1 MRAKISEVIM
11 KENQRK
17 KNRFFSSIF
26 WKISAIF
33 LVTLLVLSVI
43 YLYISVY
50 TSEMYFQETGQKLNA
65 EVAPHIAAENK
76 CFINGKANEEALK
89 EVFHSVMVINPSIEV
104 YLLNTE
110 GKILTYFAPNKVI
123 KLDYVP
129 LDPIKEFLKVGTST
143 FVMGVDPKNEKVMKG
158 FSASEVYEDSVFMG
172 YIYVILGGEEYET
185 ATQFV
190 FGSYMLRL
198 GVRSMAIT
206 LIAAA
211 LISLIALALITRNLS
226 KIIFVIRKFKD
237 GDLNA
242 RIKLKGGGELG
253 EFADSFNEMADTI
266 VSNIEEMKT
275 MDNLRRELVA
285 NVSHDL
291 RTPLAT
297 IQGYIETILM
307 KADSISE
314 DDKKKYM
321 QTIFSSTER
330 LKNLV
335 EELFELSKLEARETV
350 PSPEP
355 FSIAELVQ
363 DIQQKNLIIA
373 EPQKIDLA
381 LEFPFDLPL
390 VYADI
395 GMMEKVVQNLLDNA
409 IKFTPQNGNITI
421 SLLPQEQDILI
432 AVKDSGTGINSKD
445 LPHIFDRYQKAERI
459 NMHDNVGLGLGLAI
473 VKKILE
479 VHNISIDV
487 KSAKGEGT
495 AFSFKIPIYKSQPV
509 LSKESELSR

>member
-1 MRAKISEVIM
+1 MNNINMS
-11 KENQRK
+11 N
-17 KNRFFSSIF
+17 NSFFNSLF
-26 WKISAIF
+26 WKIGATF
-33 LVTLLVLSVI
+33 LVTLLILSAV

-50 TSEMYFQETGQKLNA
+50 TAEMYFQEASQKLNA
-65 EVAPHIAAENK
+65 EIAPHIAGENR
-76 CFINGKANEEALK
+76 CFINGEVNEEILK

-104 YLLNTE
+104 YLLDIE
-110 GKILTYFAPNKVI
+110 GKILTYFAPNKII

-129 LDPIKEFLKVGTST
+129 LEPIKEFIEVGASS
-143 FVMGVDPKNEKVMKG
+143 FVMGIDPKNETAMKG
-158 FSASEVYEDSVFMG
+158 FSASEVFEDSTLRG
-172 YIYVILGGEEYET
+172 YIYVILGGEEYEN

-211 LISLIALALITRNLS
+211 LISLIALAFITRNLG
-226 KIIFVIRKFKD
+226 KIILVIRSFKD

-253 EFADSFNEMADTI
+253 EFANSFNEMADTI

-307 KADSISE
+307 KADTLSE
-314 DDKKKYM
+314 AERKKYTE
-321 QTIFSSTER
+321 TIFSSTER

-350 PSPEP
+350 PNPEP

-363 DIQQKNLIIA
+363 DVQQKNLIIT
-373 EPQKIDLA
+373 EPKKIDLS
-381 LEFPFDLPL
+381 LEFPFNLPL

-395 GMMEKVVQNLLDNA
+395 GMMEKVLQNLLDNA
-409 IKFTPQNGNITI
+409 IKFTPDGGNITI
-421 SLLPQEQDILI
+421 SLFPQKEEILLS
-432 AVKDSGTGINSKD
+432 VKDTGAGINSKV
-445 LPHIFDRYQKAERI
+445 LPHIFDRYQKAERT
-459 NMHDNVGLGLGLAI
+459 NLKDNEGLGLGLAI

-479 VHNISIDV
+479 VHNISISV
-487 KSAKGEGT
+487 ESSEGNGT
-495 AFSFKIPIYKSQPV
+495 AFSFKVPIYKAKKSAN
-509 LSKESELSR
+509 KELDYS

>member
-1 MRAKISEVIM
+1 MNK
-11 KENQRK
+11 NQKR
-17 KNRFFSSIF
+17 KNRFFTSLF
-26 WKISAIF
+26 WKIGATF
-33 LVTLLVLSVI
+33 LVTLLILSAV

-50 TSEMYFQETGQKLNA
+50 TAEMYFQEASQKLNA
-65 EVAPHIAAENK
+65 EIAPHIAGDNK
-76 CFINGKANEEALK
+76 CFINGEANEEALK
-89 EVFHSVMVINPSIEV
+89 EVFHDVMIINPSIEV

-129 LDPIKEFLKVGTST
+129 LGPIKEFIEVGTST
-143 FVMGVDPKNEKVMKG
+143 FVMGVDPKNEIVMKG

-172 YIYVILGGEEYET
+172 YIYVILGGEEYES

-211 LISLIALALITRNLS
+211 LISLIALAFITRNLS
-226 KIIFVIRKFKD
+226 KIIYVIRRFKD

-307 KADSISE
+307 KADTLSDE
-314 DDKKKYM
+314 DKKKYM
-321 QTIFSSTER
+321 QTIFGSTER

-350 PSPEP
+350 PNPEA

-363 DIQQKNLIIA
+363 DVQQKNLIIA
-373 EPQKIDLA
+373 EPKKIDLS
-381 LEFPFDLPL
+381 LEFPYDLPL
-390 VYADI
+390 VFADI
-395 GMMEKVVQNLLDNA
+395 GMMEKVLQNLLDNA
-409 IKFTPQNGNITI
+409 IKFTPDGGNITI
-421 SLLPQEQDILI
+421 SLSPQKQEILLS
-432 AVKDSGTGINSKD
+432 VKDTGAGINSKD
-445 LPHIFDRYQKAERI
+445 LPHIFDRYQKAERT

-479 VHNISIDV
+479 VHNILIDV
-487 KSAKGEGT
+487 KSAEGEGT
-495 AFSFKIPIYKSQPV
+495 VFSFKIPIYKGKPV
-509 LSKESELSR
+509 LSKETELS

>member
-1 MRAKISEVIM
+1 MKARISEVTM
-11 KENQRK
+11 KGNQKR
-17 KNRFFSSIF
+17 KNRFLTSIF

-33 LVTLLVLSVI
+33 LLTLLVLSVV

-50 TSEMYFQETGQKLNA
+50 TAEMYFQEAGQKLNA

-76 CFINGKANEEALK
+76 CFINGETNEEVLK
-89 EVFHSVMVINPSIEV
+89 EVFHDVMIINPSIEV

-110 GKILTYFAPNKVI
+110 GKILTYFAPDKVI

-129 LDPIKEFLKVGTST
+129 LDPIKEFIEVGTST
-143 FVMGVDPKNEKVMKG
+143 FVMGVDPKNETVMKG
-158 FSASEVYEDSVFMG
+158 FSASEVYENSVLMG
-172 YIYVILGGEEYET
+172 YMYVILGGEEYEN

-198 GVRSMAIT
+198 GVRSMTIT

-211 LISLIALALITRNLS
+211 LISLIALAFITRNLS
-226 KIIFVIRKFKD
+226 KIIYVIRRFKD
-237 GDLNA
+237 GDLNT
-242 RIKLKGGGELG
+242 RIKFKSSGELG

-307 KADSISE
+307 KADTLTDE
-314 DDKKKYM
+314 DKKKYM
-321 QTIFSSTER
+321 QTIFGSTER

-350 PSPEP
+350 PNPEP

-363 DIQQKNLIIA
+363 DVQQKNLIIA
-373 EPQKIDLA
+373 EPKKIDLA
-381 LEFPFDLPL
+381 LKFPFNLPL

-395 GMMEKVVQNLLDNA
+395 GMMEKVLQNLLDNA
-409 IKFTPQNGNITI
+409 IKFTPESGNITI
-421 SLLPQEQDILI
+421 SLSPQKEEILLS
-432 AVKDSGTGINSKD
+432 VKDTGAGINTED
-445 LPHIFDRYQKAERI
+445 LPHIFDRYQKAERT
-459 NMHDNVGLGLGLAI
+459 NMHDNVGLGLGLTI

-487 KSAKGEGT
+487 KSTEGEGT
-495 AFSFKIPIYKSQPV
+495 SFSFKIPIYKAKQTANKAVEYS
-509 LSKESELSR
+509 